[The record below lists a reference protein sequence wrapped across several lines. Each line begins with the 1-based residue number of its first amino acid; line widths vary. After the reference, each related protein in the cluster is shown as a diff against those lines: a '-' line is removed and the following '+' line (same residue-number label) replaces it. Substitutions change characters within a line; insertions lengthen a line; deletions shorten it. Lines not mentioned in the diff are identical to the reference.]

1 VSKSSR
7 VCFARALVEG
17 FGEKRSWVSEVVA
30 WLSWAKRVRRRDVA
44 LDWLVDVYHSCMD
57 SLDYGVMC
65 MLPVID
71 KEVDSL
77 ACIVLTS

>member
-7 VCFARALVEG
+7 VRLARALVEG

-44 LDWLVDVYHSCMD
+44 LDNLVNVHRSCIP
-57 SLDYGVMC
+57 SLNHGVFSIP
-65 MLPVID
+65 PVIEKQFD
-71 KEVDSL
+71 GST
-77 ACIVLTS
+77 CILLTN